1 MSGVALRLMAVLAH
15 PDDESLGLGGLLA
28 AMAAERVEVAI
39 VTATRGEGGRYLEH
53 RSGPE
58 HPGREKLAEIREAE
72 LRCAAEV
79 LGVTDVSILGLADGR
94 VDQAPAR
101 ETIARIATHYR
112 RFRPQVVVT
121 FAADGAYGHP
131 DHVAMSQF
139 ATAAIVTAA
148 DAAQALSERGVPLPP
163 HAVAKLYY
171 TVANPDDWEIY
182 QRVFKKL
189 TTTVD
194 GIERAAV
201 PWPDW
206 AITTAVDVRA
216 HWRKAWEAVQC
227 HRSQIAS
234 YGGLETLPPEVH
246 EQLWGTEHLYRA
258 LSTVNGGRTRETD
271 VFAGLR

>member
-1 MSGVALRLMAVLAH
+1 MSGAGLRLMAVLAH
-15 PDDESLGLGGLLA
+15 PDDESLGVGGLLA

-58 HPGREKLAEIREAE
+58 HPGREKLGEIREDE
-72 LRCAAEV
+72 LRCAARV
-79 LGVTDVSILGLADGR
+79 LGVEDVSILGLPDGG

-101 ETIARIATHYR
+101 DTIARIATHLR

-121 FAADGAYGHP
+121 FAPDGAYGHP

-139 ATAAIVTAA
+139 TTAATVVAA
-148 DAAQALSERGVPLPP
+148 AAQELSHDGAALPP
-163 HAVAKLYY
+163 HAIAKLYY
-171 TVANPDDWEIY
+171 TVASPDDWELY

-189 TTTVD
+189 TTTID

-234 YGGLETLPPEVH
+234 YGGLEELPPEVH
-246 EQLWGTEHLYRA
+246 ERLWGTEHLYRA
-258 LSTVNGGRTRETD
+258 LSTVNGGRGRETD